1 LVPCEGK
8 SISTDPPLA
17 TSAGRTSFWELPDPR
32 SKLYW
37 LDIDVAFNDLV
48 RQQRITPFNPIVRG
62 PRSSLR
68 QSVLHGVGTAT
79 NALAVGD
86 RANTFDRF
94 AVDVAAIVQTEE
106 DIALH
111 HRSAKMIWNEIDMRS
126 PRLQVHVQPRILGHM
141 VELYLTK
148 RIDTVRMSMK
158 IAIEREIIIDSDH
171 NSDLLPVLDGDG
183 RLYFRRTECELL
195 AVQASLARERI
206 RR

>member
-1 LVPCEGK
+1 MA
-8 SISTDPPLA
+8 TDP
-17 TSAGRTSFWELPDPR
+17 SRSSFREWPDP
-32 SKLYW
+32 SPKLYW

-48 RQQRITPFNPIVRG
+48 RQQRITPFNPIVRV
-62 PRSSLR
+62 PRSSLKH
-68 QSVLHGVGTAT
+68 SVLHGVGTAA
-79 NALAVGD
+79 NALSVGD

-94 AVDVAAIVQTEE
+94 AVDVAAFVQTEE

-111 HRSAKMIWNEIDMRS
+111 HRSAKMIWNEIDIRS
-126 PRLQVHVQPRILGHM
+126 PRLQVHVQPRILRHM

-158 IAIEREIIIDSDH
+158 IAIEREIIIDFDP
-171 NSDLLPVLDGDG
+171 NSELLPVLDGDG

-195 AVQASLARERI
+195 AVQASLASERI